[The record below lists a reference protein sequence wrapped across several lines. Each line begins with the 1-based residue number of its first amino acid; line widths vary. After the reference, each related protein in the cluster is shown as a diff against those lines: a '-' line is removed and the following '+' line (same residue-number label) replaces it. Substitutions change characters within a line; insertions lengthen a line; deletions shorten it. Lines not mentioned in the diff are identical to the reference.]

1 MQYFYFSNLISTP
14 CLLIYKG
21 NNDQR
26 IFEDVNHIYMIL
38 FITVLSYCGQLAL
51 SRGFIL
57 ESPAKLSQLAYTRIV
72 YAFVIDIFIFST
84 SINYLSLIGFALI
97 IYSSFN
103 IIKKKWQ
110 EGRGLSSKKLFFS
123 FFVFVN
129 SIC

>member
-21 NNDQR
+21 NNDLR
-26 IFEDVNHIYMIL
+26 IFEETNHIYMIL